1 MNFTNV
7 SDVISF
13 EEFEQI
19 KAFILKNGDKMI
31 FRNFDNNNPHYKYV
45 NCDVFLGADIGQR
58 NINNDPDISD
68 FNQLTIK
75 NRKANIKQYE
85 LIIVRKGDLNAEKQ
99 WIKKGMEEEQ
109 IYLVDDYDKG
119 LELLKNNLPND
130 LKQIKDETKNY

>member
-13 EEFEQI
+13 KEFEQI

-75 NRKANIKQYE
+75 NRKPNIQQYE

-109 IYLVDDYDKG
+109 IYLVDAYDKG
-119 LELLKNNLPND
+119 LELLKNNLPSD

>member
-75 NRKANIKQYE
+75 NRKANIK
-85 LIIVRKGDLNAEKQ
+85 
-99 WIKKGMEEEQ
+99 
-109 IYLVDDYDKG
+109 
-119 LELLKNNLPND
+119 
-130 LKQIKDETKNY
+130 